1 MKETYLELMELSLS
15 AYSKAHIL
23 RFFSDVKTNG
33 LTEHGFPRLTA
44 NIGILIAHGRRTDLL
59 PIFLEMMD
67 FCCEQIPLVLAAN
80 DFSIREIVCC
90 IFEIEKVGAVDAA
103 RIQKWKAAL
112 ATCDPNTCYDRIAKS
127 LTDPVRNWA
136 LFSGVSEYYRQAL
149 GLCQST
155 EFIELQFGQQ
165 LQWFDENGMY
175 GDNPHAYAHQPVLYD
190 LAPRFLYA
198 LALHLGYRGRYY
210 EKIDALLKKAGLHT
224 LAMQSVTGE
233 IAFGGRSNQFY
244 FNEGLLC
251 GVLEFEASRYA
262 KEGNMELAGRFKAAI
277 QRAVSHSLRG
287 LSAKPI
293 YHIKNRFPTET
304 KYGCEDYA
312 YFDKYMIT
320 VASNYYGAYRMCDDT
335 IPVGEFDGSP
345 VAWQTSPRF
354 HKVFLRAGGYAL
366 EFDTDA
372 DAHYDASGLGRV
384 QKEGAPSTVCMATP
398 CPGHPIYTV
407 DTKEPLALSL
417 ATGVWQDEK
426 WLFATSEDTA
436 YEVSALSCGETKASA
451 KMRCRFKN
459 GGVTESRYT
468 VSESGVLIE
477 IEGAGRIANMLPAF
491 AFDGACETSIVCT
504 ENTLEITY
512 KGWLCRYT
520 TNGKI
525 VDLEKTAQN
534 RNGYYR
540 AFAAIGNGQ
549 LTVHVEILPCCG

>member
-1 MKETYLELMELSLS
+1 MKESYLELMELSLS

-23 RFFSDVKTNG
+23 RFFDDVKANG

-44 NIGILIAHGRRTDLL
+44 NIGILIAHGRRADLL
-59 PIFLEMMD
+59 PTFLEMMG
-67 FCCEQIPLVLAAN
+67 FCCEQIPRVKAAN

-90 IFEIEKVGAVDAA
+90 ILELERAGAVGAEH
-103 RIQKWKAAL
+103 IQQWKAKL
-112 ATCDPNTCYDRIAKS
+112 ANCDPYTCYDRIARS
-127 LTDPVRNWA
+127 LQDPVRNWA
-136 LFSGVSEYYRQAL
+136 LFSGVSEYYREAM
-149 GLCQST
+149 GLCHST

-175 GDNPHAYAHQPVLYD
+175 GDNPGAHAHQPIVYD

-210 EKIDALLKKAGLHT
+210 EQIDAFLKKAGLVT

-277 QRAVSHSLRG
+277 RRAVDHARQG
-287 LSAKPI
+287 LLLTPT

-320 VASNYYGAYRMCDDT
+320 VASNYYGAYRMCDDM
-335 IPVGEFDGSP
+335 IPTGEFDGAP
-345 VAWQTSPRF
+345 VAWQTSSCF

-384 QKEGAPSTVCMATP
+384 QREGAPSCVCMATP
-398 CPGHPIYTV
+398 CPEQPVYTV
-407 DTKEPLALSL
+407 STKTPLALSL
-417 ATGVWQDEK
+417 APGVWQGDG
-426 WLFATSEDTA
+426 WLFATNEKTA
-436 YEVSALSCGETKASA
+436 YEVTALSHGDEVANA
-451 KMRCRFKN
+451 EMLCRFENGKATKN
-459 GGVTESRYT
+459 RYT
-468 VSESGVLIE
+468 VSKSGVMIE
-477 IEGAGRIANMLPAF
+477 ITGEEKVAHMLPAF
-491 AFDGACETSIVCT
+491 AFDGECETSIVCT
-504 ENTLEITY
+504 ENTLEVIY
-512 KGWLCRYT
+512 KGWMCRYT
-520 TNGKI
+520 TSGRI

-534 RNGYYR
+534 RNGHYR
-540 AFAAIGNGQ
+540 AFAAIGSEQ
-549 LTVHVEILPCCG
+549 LNVQIEILPCCG